1 MWLKTLNFRE
11 VVGIFVAPSSIP
23 LIFAILGGGFSD
35 FVFKFSLVASY
46 VGMLIFGIPTILV
59 LKIYDRHSIV
69 WLVFSGIICGIVAF
83 VIFLLTL
90 LALITGV
97 IVPDINSLIEVI
109 PRALWWGSLSGI
121 VVSTLYGLISD
132 AKLRQRPT

>member
-1 MWLKTLNFRE
+1 

-23 LIFAILGGGFSD
+23 LVFAILGGGFSD

-46 VGMLIFGIPTILV
+46 GSMLIFGIPAILV
-59 LKIYDRHSIV
+59 LKKSNRHSIV

-83 VIFLLTL
+83 GIFLLAL

-97 IVPDINSLIEVI
+97 IVPDMNSLMEII
-109 PRALWWGSLSGI
+109 PGALWWGSLFGI
-121 VVSTLYGLISD
+121 VVSTLYGLISN
-132 AKLRQRPT
+132 AKFRQTAT